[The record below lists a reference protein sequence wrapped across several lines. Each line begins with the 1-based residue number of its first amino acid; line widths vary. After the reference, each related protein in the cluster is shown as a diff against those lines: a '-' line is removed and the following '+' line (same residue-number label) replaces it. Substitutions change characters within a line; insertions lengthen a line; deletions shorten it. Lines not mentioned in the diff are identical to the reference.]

1 MGTIKDYITER
12 KGVNAVEAR
21 FLNMMWVF
29 RETPH
34 TDYGIDGEVEQT
46 IDGEL
51 TGAKIALQIKSGESY
66 LKANKDGN
74 IVFYIDEWHYKYWLQ
89 YSLPVIILFYDETNN
104 RVIWDQVKVANIRS
118 TKKQHK
124 IELSPSKVLNN
135 DSVVELN
142 DIIQAYQPHHFYEL
156 TDEFNCF
163 EFSFNCIRELTI
175 SLSHSNGDM
184 QHFKEKIIEV
194 TSSRN
199 KGILVST
206 INTLAQHLKKY
217 NADDYEYLHKG
228 SWYLNKMAQDLPAQ
242 LYSNYVSCVTSF
254 ITNIDLNITIWE
266 NNICEINKLQHPNI
280 PYDARKSARQCIMVI
295 EDRIAD
301 FQLVRN
307 EYVECLRI
315 IEARKAE

>member
-46 IDGEL
+46 INEEL

-66 LKANKDGN
+66 LKENKDGN

-89 YSLPVIILFYDETNN
+89 YSIPVIILFYDETNN
-104 RVIWDQVKVANIRS
+104 RVIWDQVKVANIRN

-124 IELSPSKVLNN
+124 IELSTSKVLTN
-135 DSVVELN
+135 DSVDELS

-156 TDEFNCF
+156 TDEFNSF
-163 EFSFNCIRELTI
+163 EFSIDCFRELNR
-175 SLSHSNGDM
+175 SLNLSTDEM
-184 QHFKEKIIEV
+184 QHFHEKMV
-194 TSSRN
+194 DLTSSLN
-199 KGILVST
+199 TSILIST

-228 SWYLNKMAQDLPAQ
+228 SWYLNKMAQDLPAL
-242 LYSNYVSCVTSF
+242 LYDGYTSRVNEF
-254 ITNIDLNITIWE
+254 ITIIDLNIIIWRKIM
-266 NNICEINKLQHPNI
+266 NDMQTLQHPNI
-280 PYDARKSARQCIMVI
+280 PYEARKSARRCNMVI

-307 EYVECLRI
+307 EYVECLKN
-315 IEARKAE
+315 IEARKSK